1 MALLLNNLGTFSTI
15 DQVWAE
21 HPEGGREGDYVVIG
35 SSTYYWDKYSRC
47 WVQSNATP
55 SGGGGSRV
63 VDGDL
68 TVTGDLGVGGDAV
81 INGRLIVN
89 GVEIDPNN
97 MGGGGSGGSGQLAF
111 KSIVF
116 KRSDGRPQAPTDGS
130 FGNPIPNGWYDSVPQ
145 GADPIWMS
153 SRYFTSDNQRPAGVN
168 NDNWNVWSTPALM
181 SDTEDF
187 DVEFSPAPT
196 TNVPTAPVD
205 GRTHGGTYPS
215 QVWFDPVLDPTA
227 DWSQMNWMATRTR
240 YLNDSGNAVWTAWK
254 IMLIK
259 GEPGDPGT
267 PGTNGDGFRCVYTKT
282 TGVKPTITSQ
292 GYPPSGTPASPG
304 WKTSVSQLTL
314 NAGDVL
320 WMAEKRCTNGVWGN
334 WGTPVR
340 ISGTNGTDGQPGTP
354 GNPGADGTDIE
365 FIYKRSNSLPGASD
379 TAPVSV
385 DEDDAVPEGWEDNP
399 QGVDQTHKYEWMC
412 QRTKP
417 AGYNQPWGPW
427 VGPFVWSAY
436 GDTGMDGDGIEYI
449 YRNDLQNANAV
460 IANPSYQYKK
470 ASENNPALQQNVL
483 IDNYMR
489 GVFLIEG
496 GNPNNSNDWRPDG
509 WDDSMGTDFSWIGG
523 YYNGYGEWI
532 PQGWHDDPVGVN
544 ATNKEEYVSVRK
556 RHKGVW
562 SNWSAPSLWAKYSEE
577 HLLTIDSEGYWC
589 LDGQRIL
596 VDGQPVRAEG
606 KDGTGVAIK
615 GSVDYLTTAQATSNV
630 ENIANPTSLQGLS
643 VSGLNVG
650 DCYIVEFVTYEN
662 SQWTKKGYVY
672 AYNGGTSSTFT
683 DNWKELGQFRGE
695 PGQSQ
700 YLHIAWATAVNT
712 SGSTPVIPSGA
723 SWCWAYENRDSDL
736 SYDWMGIRV
745 DNNPND
751 SQTFAD
757 YEWHY
762 IKGVDGAFQEF
773 VYIRTTGET
782 NPGVKN
788 SYASNYKDSHQ
799 RTPDS
804 SEFLP
809 QTNESPAREFTD
821 DPMGV
826 GVDPTSHVFYKCE
839 WMSKREKVNGVWDN
853 WSTPALWAVYG
864 EDGKGIESI
873 QDYYML
879 SMKPKGVT
887 VQNTNAADWGTE
899 YLEPTAELP
908 YLWHYTYYEYSDGSE
923 YTSPCEMIATYS
935 SAKVGENLLNDTD
948 FLSLEAMPAW
958 DHKGD
963 VAGDNVPDP
972 EEHDVE
978 VVAGIGGCNAFSV
991 GYQGST
997 EAGYIEYLSQ
1007 VIYSDTVKKIM
1018 PDNWYT
1024 LSFWLKGTVD
1034 TNGNTLSRSKPFRL
1048 DLSDLGNIMDTTS
1061 GVKMYVNGNELNAN
1075 ASVNFAPAGDGSWT
1089 YHTFTFK
1096 TQATLTG
1103 TLKFRLLMYTR
1114 LTHDTIQVCMPKLEL
1129 GRMATPYNLVNDNG
1143 EPYMRTG
1150 IWMPGVNYMQG
1161 APGEPFFDVVNFG
1174 GSWYRC
1180 VRSHT
1185 SSSSLTP
1192 SNPIFWEAAIN
1203 FKNIATDVL
1212 LAENGAINLLSSN
1225 VINLFNG
1232 SVKTASINADGHGSY
1247 CIYYPN
1253 GRKMMEFCHDGYI
1266 YYYHDTAQNNVAW
1279 KLGYG
1284 GTIIKQ
1290 ETTDNWSSIKL
1301 APINFP
1307 GADTPSPTPT
1317 LNAPLPISV
1326 DGTTRHSLT
1335 TYYKFVAGSGSQ
1347 FTTYDSMIFT
1357 TGDNRSP
1364 QVKVAN
1370 DELIPDG
1377 WYNTTEYGYLN
1388 IDSNIY
1394 YLTVKRIVNGRIVE
1408 TREISQ
1414 YY

>member
-1 MALLLNNLGTFSTI
+1 MALLLNNLGSYATI
-15 DQVWAE
+15 EQVWAD
-21 HPEGGREGDYVVIG
+21 HPEGGREGDYVVVGG
-35 SSTYYWDKYSRC
+35 SNYYWDKYSRC
-47 WVQSNATP
+47 WVQSSASP
-55 SGGGGSRV
+55 SGSSGSRV

-81 INGRLIVN
+81 INGKLIVN

-97 MGGGGSGGSGQLAF
+97 MSGGSGSGSSTGQLVY

-116 KRSDGRPQAPTDGS
+116 KRSVTRPDTPQDGAFD
-130 FGNPIPNGWYDSVPQ
+130 NPVPNGWYDSVPQ
-145 GADPIWMS
+145 GTDPIWMS
-153 SRYFTSDNQRPAGVN
+153 SRYFTNDNKRPAGVN
-168 NDNWNVWSTPALM
+168 NDNWNIWSAPALM

-187 DVEFSPAPT
+187 DVEFSNAAT
-196 TNVPTAPVD
+196 TNVPTAPPESESD
-205 GRTHGGTYPS
+205 RAAAG
-215 QVWFDPVLDPTA
+215 WFDPVRDPSA
-227 DWSQMNWMATRTR
+227 NWSQMNWMATRTR
-240 YLNDSGNAVWTAWK
+240 FVNDSGNLTWTGWK

-259 GEPGDPGT
+259 GEHGEPGSPGS
-267 PGTNGDGFRCVYTKT
+267 NGDGFRSVYAKT
-282 TGVKPTITSQ
+282 TGATPTITSQ
-292 GYPPSGTPASPG
+292 GYPPTGNVT
-304 WKTSVSQLTL
+304 WKTSVAALTL

-320 WMAEKRCTNGVWGN
+320 WMAEKRCTGGVWGN
-334 WGTPVR
+334 WSTPIR
-340 ISGTNGTDGQPGTP
+340 ISGTNGTP
-354 GNPGADGTDIE
+354 GNPGADGADIE
-365 FIYKRSNSLPGASD
+365 FIYKRSNSLPGSSD

-385 DEDDAVPEGWEDNP
+385 DEDDAVPTSEGWSDNP
-399 QGVDQTHKYEWMC
+399 QGVDTTHKYEWMC

-460 IANPSYQYKK
+460 IANPSYKYKK
-470 ASENNPALQQNVL
+470 ASENNPALQQNIL

-556 RHKGVW
+556 CHKGVW

-577 HLLTIDSEGYWC
+577 HTIEII
-589 LDGQRIL
+589 DGEWW
-596 VDGQPVRAEG
+596 VDGQNTHIRAEG
-606 KDGTGVAIK
+606 QNGTGVEIK
-615 GSVDYLTTAQATSNV
+615 GTADYLTETQKSGNAAGITGHTLKSLEGITNDA
-630 ENIANPTSLQGLS
+630 NINKTI
-643 VSGLNVG
+643 G
-650 DCYIVEFVTYEN
+650 DCYVVDYVDVSDSSSANWVRGHIYVFNDST
-662 SQWTKKGYVY
+662 SPTWSDKWT
-672 AYNGGTSSTFT
+672 
-683 DNWKELGQFRGE
+683 DLGQFRGE
-695 PGQSQ
+695 AGTSQ
-700 YLHIAWATAVNT
+700 YMHIAWATGVTKSNGAVT
-712 SGSTPVIPSGA
+712 AVTDFETD
-723 SWCWAYENRDSDL
+723 YEDL
-736 SYDWMGIRV
+736 DPAKEYSWMGICV
-745 DNNPND
+745 DNNVGDDNNPLHYDWN
-751 SQTFAD
+751 
-757 YEWHY
+757 Y

-826 GVDPTSHVFYKCE
+826 GVDPTSHVFYKYE
-839 WMSKREKVNGVWDN
+839 WMSKREKVNGVWNN

-887 VQNTNAADWGTE
+887 VQNTNAADWVTE

-978 VVAGIGGCNAFSV
+978 VVAGIGGRNAFSV

-1034 TNGNTLSRSKPFRL
+1034 TNGNTLSSSKTFRL

-1150 IWMPGVNYMQG
+1150 IWMSGVNYMQG